1 MCKTSKCTCGS
12 SGRCDCCESCGCGCR
27 CSCSCEGGFKRRYQ
41 TKAEQTA
48 ELGEYL
54 KDLKAEV
61 QAVEEKLK
69 DLKRKK

>member
-1 MCKTSKCTCGS
+1 MCGKDQCGCGGR
-12 SGRCDCCESCGCGCR
+12 SGCDCCD
-27 CSCSCEGGFKRRYQ
+27 CSCEGGGFRRRYQ

-48 ELGEYL
+48 ELEEYL

-61 QAVEEKLK
+61 QAVEERLK